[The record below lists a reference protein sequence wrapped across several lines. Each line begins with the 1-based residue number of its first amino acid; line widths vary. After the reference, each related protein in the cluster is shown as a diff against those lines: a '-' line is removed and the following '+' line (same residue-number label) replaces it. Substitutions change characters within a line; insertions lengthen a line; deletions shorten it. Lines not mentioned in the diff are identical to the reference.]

1 MSVNYFASWVN
12 NKLPVTSVI
21 TGIINLSFYFS
32 PSLSIMLNFF
42 PILPYLLLCL
52 HSSHLSVILPADYN
66 QCFLTACKP
75 RTVLPSFSVLLM
87 TNYLQ
92 NRFSR
97 AELRHKH
104 STHVPV
110 YLTRFRL
117 ILIIFQTACC
127 TSVLPHWKETLTSCS
142 CFFFCSIKGGKAQR
156 Q

>member
-1 MSVNYFASWVN
+1 MNYFASWVN

-21 TGIINLSFYFS
+21 TGIIHLSSYFP

-42 PILPYLLLCL
+42 PILPYLLSCL
-52 HSSHLSVILPADYN
+52 HSSHLSVILPSDYN
-66 QCFLTACKP
+66 QCVLTACKP
-75 RTVLPSFSVLLM
+75 RNVLPSFSVLLM
-87 TNYLQ
+87 TNYLR

-110 YLTRFRL
+110 YLTRFKL

-127 TSVLPHWKETLTSCS
+127 TSVLPHWKETLTGRS
-142 CFFFCSIKGGKAQR
+142 CFFFCSIEGEKTQS